1 MSNIIFT
8 PTTTEAALGTN
19 TGAASN
25 VGSSQYVRLHNTA
38 ATGTE
43 YLVTLEESGGDDIGT
58 FSLDGSDSV
67 IIRKN
72 ATDKLFA
79 ANAAV
84 LACGV
89 HVIFPA
95 QPRKYSKSSD

>member
-1 MSNIIFT
+1 MVIFQ
-8 PTTTEAALGTN
+8 PTTTEAALGVN

-25 VGSSQYVRLHNTA
+25 IGTTEFVRLHNTA

-43 YLVTLEESGGDDIGT
+43 YLVTLEEADGTDIGT
-58 FSLDGSDSV
+58 FSLDGSDTV

-72 ATDKLFA
+72 PTDQLFA

-89 HVIFPA
+89 RVISA
-95 QPRKYSKSSD
+95 SGLTG

>member
-1 MSNIIFT
+1 MLVFQ
-8 PTTTEAALGTN
+8 PTTTEAALGVN

-25 VGSSQYVRLHNTA
+25 IGTTEFVRLHNTA

-43 YLVTLEESGGDDIGT
+43 YLVTLEESDGTDIGT
-58 FSLDGSDSV
+58 FSLDGSDTV
-67 IIRKN
+67 IIKK
-72 ATDKLFA
+72 ASSDKIFA

-89 HVIFPA
+89 RVV
-95 QPRKYSKSSD
+95 SKSGMFG

>member
-1 MSNIIFT
+1 MVIFK
-8 PTTTEAALGTN
+8 PITTEAALGTN

-25 VGSSQYVRLHNTA
+25 VSSSEFVRLHNTA

-58 FSLDGSDSV
+58 FSLDGSDTV
-67 IIRKN
+67 IIQKE

-79 ANAAV
+79 GNAAV
-84 LACGV
+84 LAFGV
-89 HVIFPA
+89 SNV
-95 QPRKYSKSSD
+95 QVGDPRSFTRSFK

>member
-1 MSNIIFT
+1 MIIFT
-8 PTTTEAALGTN
+8 PKTTEAALGVN

-25 VGSSQYVRLHNTA
+25 IGTTEFVRLHNTA

-43 YLVTLEESGGDDIGT
+43 YLVTLEQSDGTDLGT
-58 FSLDGSDSV
+58 FSLDGSDTV
-67 IIRKN
+67 IIKK
-72 ATDKLFA
+72 ASSDKIFA

-89 HVIFPA
+89 RVV
-95 QPRKYSKSSD
+95 SKSGLVG

>member
-1 MSNIIFT
+1 MVIFK
-8 PTTTEAALGTN
+8 PITTEAALGTN

-25 VGSSQYVRLHNTA
+25 VSSSEFVRLHNTA

-58 FSLDGSDSV
+58 FSLDGSDTV
-67 IIRKN
+67 IIQKE

-79 ANAAV
+79 GNAAV

-89 HVIFPA
+89 AVVEVGN
-95 QPRKYSKSSD
+95 PRSYTKSFK

>member
-1 MSNIIFT
+1 MVIFQ
-8 PTTTEAALGTN
+8 PTTTEAALGVN

-25 VGSSQYVRLHNTA
+25 IGTTEFVRLHNTA

-43 YLVTLEESGGDDIGT
+43 YLVTLEEAGGTDIGT
-58 FSLDGSDSV
+58 FSLDGSDTV

-72 ATDKLFA
+72 PTDKLFA

-89 HVIFPA
+89 RVISA
-95 QPRKYSKSSD
+95 SGLTG

>member
-1 MSNIIFT
+1 MADIIFT
-8 PTTTEAALGTN
+8 PVTTEAALGTN

-25 VGSSQYVRLHNTA
+25 VGSSEFVRLHNTA

-58 FSLDGSDSV
+58 FSLDGSDTV
-67 IIRKN
+67 IIRK
-72 ATDKLFA
+72 AKTDKLFA

-89 HVIFPA
+89 SLCSI
-95 QPRKYSKSSD
+95 RKKV

>member
-1 MSNIIFT
+1 MLVFQ
-8 PTTTEAALGTN
+8 PTTTEAALGVN

-25 VGSSQYVRLHNTA
+25 IGTTEFVRLHNTA

-43 YLVTLEESGGDDIGT
+43 YLVTLEESDGTDIGT
-58 FSLDGSDSV
+58 FSLDGSDTV
-67 IIRKN
+67 IIKK
-72 ATDKLFA
+72 ASSDKIFA

-89 HVIFPA
+89 RVV
-95 QPRKYSKSSD
+95 SKSGMVG

>member
-1 MSNIIFT
+1 MLVFQ
-8 PTTTEAALGTN
+8 PTTTEAALGVN

-25 VGSSQYVRLHNTA
+25 IGTTEFVRLHNTA

-43 YLVTLEESGGDDIGT
+43 YLVTLEESDGTDIGT
-58 FSLDGSDSV
+58 FSLDGSDTV
-67 IIRKN
+67 IIKK
-72 ATDKLFA
+72 ASSDKLFA

-89 HVIFPA
+89 RVV
-95 QPRKYSKSSD
+95 SKSGMVG

>member
-1 MSNIIFT
+1 MADIIFT
-8 PTTTEAALGTN
+8 PVTTEAALGTN

-25 VGSSQYVRLHNTA
+25 VGSSEFVRLHNTA

-58 FSLDGSDSV
+58 FSLDGSNTV
-67 IIRKN
+67 IIRK
-72 ATDKLFA
+72 AKTDKLFA

-89 HVIFPA
+89 SLCSI
-95 QPRKYSKSSD
+95 RKKV

>member
-1 MSNIIFT
+1 MVIFQ
-8 PTTTEAALGTN
+8 PTTTEAALGVN

-25 VGSSQYVRLHNTA
+25 VGTTEFVRLHNTA

-43 YLVTLEESGGDDIGT
+43 YLVTLEKSDGTDIGT
-58 FSLDGSDSV
+58 FSLDGSDTV
-67 IIRKN
+67 IIKK
-72 ATDKLFA
+72 ASSDKLFA

-89 HVIFPA
+89 RVVS
-95 QPRKYSKSSD
+95 QSGMVG